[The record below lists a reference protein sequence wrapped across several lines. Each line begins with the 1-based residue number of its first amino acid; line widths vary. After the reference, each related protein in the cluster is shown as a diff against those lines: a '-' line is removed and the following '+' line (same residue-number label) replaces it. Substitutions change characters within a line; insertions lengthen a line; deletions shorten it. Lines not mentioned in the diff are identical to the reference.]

1 MKHIPS
7 NFTLAET
14 VKYCELPTEVSDM
27 FEKVLDTMAEKDNQ
41 LDRLA
46 RGLEEQQEQVYVSN
60 VLLEKILE
68 ACLDTTTHREL
79 VKFIHILVEDSGVEL

>member
-1 MKHIPS
+1 
-7 NFTLAET
+7 
-14 VKYCELPTEVSDM
+14 M